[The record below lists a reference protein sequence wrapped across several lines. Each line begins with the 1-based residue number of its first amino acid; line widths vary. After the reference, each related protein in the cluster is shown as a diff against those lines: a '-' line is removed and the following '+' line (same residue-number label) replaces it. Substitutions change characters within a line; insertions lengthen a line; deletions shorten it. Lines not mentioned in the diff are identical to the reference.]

1 MRYKIELARKILYNA
16 ADMNVSQEMLL
27 KISQKLDQYIVEY
40 LRESELQKGDLDERK
55 EESGF
60 L

>member
-1 MRYKIELARKILYNA
+1 
-16 ADMNVSQEMLL
+16 VSQEMLL